1 MNFTFLT
8 RRQATQDEMAQGLE
22 EMRREQERLAAEE
35 VEERMQEQ
43 REDSHAKVDR
53 PPIATPP
60 PATFAIGTPSQDSAQ
75 AQEGQGNTEI
85 ETRPREI
92 EDRRQPGEVATS
104 DEKEGTRESFIPLFT
119 DEQTRRLEELQRAAP
134 LLMARQQELERPTW
148 LMEEE
153 QRQRDAMMEKEWY
166 KEQQR
171 KFLRLQD
178 PEKAEMVEKIKMLE
192 ESILTLKRDQE
203 DAKRGREGLEK
214 KNEDLKQLNRRLL
227 EEVKRISAEDPRPK
241 EEFGTPAEIG
251 PDEKIGE
258 ESRTPRKDTAKED
271 PEKKESPVDPK
282 MMMKGMLK
290 LMEGMQ
296 VMQNQLIDVK
306 KESGMEIVRG
316 GMADLPRLPD
326 WKAETAPLDL
336 TDWLLTIG
344 PAMGDLS
351 NGSQQWWEATLDASR
366 RWYNK
371 HQEKTPLERV
381 GHKPTIPDEIQ
392 DPKFQRLEKRAT
404 ALLMAAI
411 PQTQQEEVIAGK
423 DVSTMAVLCRL
434 MCSYQPGGL
443 SEKAAILAAL
453 DSTEE
458 AQTLAQAVTGLR
470 RWLRWHRR
478 AGEVDVVR
486 PDATIQVKGLGR
498 LMKKVLKDNPDLGFR
513 IQLAKSTLAIDTT
526 PTEAGVMTYAHHLLA
541 EVEQVADQ
549 DKKRGERTAPPAPA
563 PPEPK
568 LKKIEERPPEGRGVA
583 KGGEGKGAG
592 MGCKFFLTDGGCKK
606 GKTCTFLHQLDDQK
620 RCWVCRSTA
629 HFAPK
634 CDRPKDPERWRP
646 EGKGEGKQA
655 KSLRKEESPV
665 KEETQEDRRREE
677 SHSQNEVMKGLLEE
691 ANRML
696 KSMSG
701 PRIEERDG
709 KLDKLQKQLDELKH
723 LRVFRLT
730 KIEVG
735 LEEGLLDSGATH
747 PLRSLRRGEDTRGY
761 REIKVSLACGKQI
774 PLRMSPGGAM
784 VTQDEKAEPI
794 VPLGRMVK
802 VLRCKVEWDEEDGMV
817 VCHPTRGRI
826 YTKDRGGCPY
836 VPKELALQ
844 LIEELEKASQAA
856 AEEEGGARRLEEEEE
871 EDGEERWIRDFVDC
885 HPVLSTLPQKIKESL
900 VRKPSQ
906 NPKFPNANKR
916 RRKRWYK
923 RGLTIHLYSGKDEAY
938 CPGR

>member
-1 MNFTFLT
+1 M
-8 RRQATQDEMAQGLE
+8 
-22 EMRREQERLAAEE
+22 
-35 VEERMQEQ
+35 
-43 REDSHAKVDR
+43 
-53 PPIATPP
+53 I
-60 PATFAIGTPSQDSAQ
+60 
-75 AQEGQGNTEI
+75 
-85 ETRPREI
+85 
-92 EDRRQPGEVATS
+92 
-104 DEKEGTRESFIPLFT
+104 
-119 DEQTRRLEELQRAAP
+119 
-134 LLMARQQELERPTW
+134 
-148 LMEEE
+148 
-153 QRQRDAMMEKEWY
+153 
-166 KEQQR
+166 
-171 KFLRLQD
+171 
-178 PEKAEMVEKIKMLE
+178 EKIRMLE
-192 ESILTLKRDQE
+192 ESILTLRRDQE
-203 DAKRGREGLEK
+203 DSKRGRETLEK

-227 EEVKRISAEDPRPK
+227 DEVKRMSAEDPKPK

-251 PDEKIGE
+251 PEVMVEE
-258 ESRTPRKDTAKED
+258 ESRTPRRSTAED
-271 PEKKESPVDPK
+271 GPEKKESPVDPK

-381 GHKPTIPDEIQ
+381 GHKPTIPGEIQ

-443 SEKAAILAAL
+443 SEKAAILSAL
-453 DSTEE
+453 DSPEE

-498 LMKKVLKDNPDLGFR
+498 LMRKVLKDNPDLGFR

-541 EVEQVADQ
+541 EVEQVAHQ
-549 DKKRGERTAPPAPA
+549 DKKRGEKTAPPAPA
-563 PPEPK
+563 LPDPK
-568 LKKIEERPPEGRGVA
+568 LKKLEDRPSEGKGVA

-592 MGCKFFLTDGGCKK
+592 LGCKFFLTEGGCKK

-620 RCWVCRSTA
+620 RCWVCGSTA

-634 CDRPKDPERWRP
+634 CDRPKDPERWRS

-665 KEETQEDRRREE
+665 KEETQEDRKKEE
-677 SHSQNEVMKGLLEE
+677 GHSQNEVMKGLLEE

-701 PRIEERDG
+701 PRIEEREG

-826 YTKDRGGCPY
+826 YTKDRGGCPH

-844 LIEELEKASQAA
+844 LIEELEKASQAV
-856 AEEEGGARRLEEEEE
+856 AEEEGGFRRLEEKDE

-916 RRKRWYK
+916 RRKRY
-923 RGLTIHLYSGKDEAY
+923 RSTLTKGMSTMASFATGAIGGPSSWPEPPETTPKGMAGPKLPSRQW
-938 CPGR
+938 PGRWGRLFTMRVVGGSGGQWRQDMWEKFWGVLGWGRR